1 MQHPIIARNYKLKTL
16 FHTINNSYRS
26 LCSFKIEFRTHL
38 IAFIMRRLSKHSGQI
53 SACFFIHGNTANVM
67 AGIAAGLYVIVTN
80 IQHSPARRLNVIMAL
95 FNKI

>member
-1 MQHPIIARNYKLKTL
+1 
-16 FHTINNSYRS
+16 
-26 LCSFKIEFRTHL
+26 
-38 IAFIMRRLSKHSGQI
+38 MRRLSKHSGQI